1 MNSEEKQSLIKSV
14 NEASPDR
21 LRQFIINQAQYDPSF
36 FQDVTAQ
43 FGELDTDAEFAKTKK
58 LIQSTIRHNKTY
70 GFIDYQGCIDV
81 CNTLDDIINKYM
93 LRFRQGH
100 YQHALSGLL
109 LVVTT
114 CGRMLSTADSS
125 SGALTDTFDRVFS
138 AMKNLSTNIAPTL
151 LDTQKDALVK
161 EAIRTFKRKLFADWA
176 EQRYKIL
183 YNVLPLITEKSAK
196 LIQTASKNV
205 IKSVEAGYDQV
216 QSQIQDKILNARI
229 LIQLGQ
235 TDAAYEFMNENKDIP
250 EIREVAIQNAI
261 QNKDYPLAERL
272 SLQASEKDPGWRR
285 IWERYL
291 IKIYDATDQQQKQQ
305 EVLEKRLFANYPDAF
320 EPLKKLLKQTGQWN
334 NERPRIMQLA
344 AKHLTPENNAYVLD
358 KEGQWDQLIQLV
370 MQNPSLTETYS
381 EHLYNSYPDMVSRIY
396 YQNVILNDKNPSR
409 QAYRRMGRRIKNYA
423 EFGNPKTAIKWID
436 GLIEKYPTRPAMAEE
451 LGKVKDKLI
460 KKGELH

>member
-14 NEASPDR
+14 NEASPDG

-70 GFIDYQGCIDV
+70 GFIDYQGCINI

-183 YNVLPLITEKSAK
+183 YNVLPLISEKSAK

-272 SLQASEKDPGWRR
+272 SLQASEKDPGC
-285 IWERYL
+285 
-291 IKIYDATDQQQKQQ
+291 
-305 EVLEKRLFANYPDAF
+305 
-320 EPLKKLLKQTGQWN
+320 
-334 NERPRIMQLA
+334 
-344 AKHLTPENNAYVLD
+344 
-358 KEGQWDQLIQLV
+358 
-370 MQNPSLTETYS
+370 
-381 EHLYNSYPDMVSRIY
+381 
-396 YQNVILNDKNPSR
+396 
-409 QAYRRMGRRIKNYA
+409 A
-423 EFGNPKTAIKWID
+423 EFGSSI
-436 GLIEKYPTRPAMAEE
+436 
-451 LGKVKDKLI
+451 
-460 KKGELH
+460 

>member
-14 NEASPDR
+14 NEASPDG

-70 GFIDYQGCIDV
+70 GFIDYQGCINI

-183 YNVLPLITEKSAK
+183 YNVLPLISEKSAK

-285 IWERYL
+285 IWEQYL

-305 EVLEKRLFANYPDAF
+305 EVLEKRLFANYPDVF

-344 AKHLTPENNAYVLD
+344 AKHLTPENNAYILD

-370 MQNPSLTETYS
+370 MQNS
-381 EHLYNSYPDMVSRIY
+381 H
-396 YQNVILNDKNPSR
+396 
-409 QAYRRMGRRIKNYA
+409 
-423 EFGNPKTAIKWID
+423 
-436 GLIEKYPTRPAMAEE
+436 
-451 LGKVKDKLI
+451 
-460 KKGELH
+460 